1 MRDEPEKINLYLAF
15 LNSAL
20 SWATTGSDDPGS
32 LRREQQD
39 LP

>member
-1 MRDEPEKINLYLAF
+1 MRDEQEKINLYLAS
-15 LNSAL
+15 LNSAS
-20 SWATTGSDDPGS
+20 SWATAGSDNPGS